1 VLTDAQREAL
11 TARLRRGRENLTA
24 TIGRRPAGRTDLPLS
39 YGQEQ
44 LWFIDKIAPGRG
56 TYNIPYGIRLAGQ
69 LDAGALG
76 RALDRLTAR
85 HEALRTRLVAGP
97 DGQRAQVIDPASP
110 RLLELA
116 DLSGLEPEKR
126 ADRLRE
132 FIHAEALR
140 PFDLARGPLLRN
152 WLIRLDPDEHMLLT
166 VVHHA
171 VFDGW
176 STGVFLRE
184 LAALYAADVS
194 GTSAGL
200 TELPVQFAD
209 YALWERDQLAGGRRE
224 ALESWWRETLA
235 GLPVVQFPA
244 DRPRPILE
252 DYDGGLAQ
260 HMTGPGL
267 LEALREVSRQAGTTL
282 NVTLM
287 AGLAALLHRY
297 TGQCDLVVGSFSAN
311 RGRPELAPLI
321 GFLVNTLPIRTDVSG
336 DPAFTELLARVSA
349 ATIGAYAHQDL
360 PFGKLVEA
368 LRLPRDP
375 ARAPVF
381 QIALTYA
388 DRDASPVPAAGIEF
402 TGSDLVV
409 GIKAAKFDLD
419 LLAEVRPGGLWLE
432 CSYKTSLF
440 EARTVRQLLE
450 NFEVLLRAAA
460 ANPAA
465 PLSRLPVLT
474 EQQRRQ
480 ELAGWND
487 TGREY
492 PQPCVHEAFEA
503 QVALAP
509 EAIAAQCE
517 GEVLSYAE
525 LNRRANQ
532 IARRLRSAG
541 VGPEVLV
548 GVCLPAGLPR
558 LAALLGIW
566 KAGGGYVPLDPALPP
581 ERMQYLAADAGL
593 TVVLANADTVD
604 RLPRTGAVALRLDSE
619 WASIGELDGG
629 NLAGSGAG
637 AGAGPGN
644 VAYVIYT
651 SGSTGRPK
659 GVVIE
664 HRQAINF
671 LLGQVEYWRIKPSD
685 IVLQFASLNFDGSVM
700 DTFMPLL
707 GGARVLLGSAETLH
721 SPPRLAALIN
731 SRRVTIA
738 HMTPA
743 VLGLLSDRQFPT
755 LHAIGTGGEE
765 LPSELARRW
774 IRPGLRLVNDYGP
787 TEAAVTA
794 TSMDLDASSPLPPA
808 IGLPLPNYQ
817 AYVLDPHL
825 NPVPAGVIGELHIGG
840 AGVARGYLNR
850 PALTAQRFIADPLR
864 PGSGG
869 RLYRTGDLVRRR
881 HDGTIVFLGRSDHQV
896 KIRGLRIELGEVET
910 ALASHPAVA
919 QAVVAVV
926 PGPAGDKQ
934 LAAYL
939 RPAPGAVPDP
949 AALRAHCARTL
960 PAYMIPV
967 HLITLASFPLNTSG
981 KIDRT
986 ALPAPAGS
994 PARRPGGPALDGS
1007 AAAGSA
1013 AAGSALPGSAM
1024 EATVAGLF
1032 AAVLGLASAGPDDN
1046 FFDVGGSSLQVM
1058 RLVDRLNTEAG
1069 VDVGVA
1075 VVFLHPTPRE
1085 LAARIDAI
1093 RSGAGQAVTA
1103 SGPLIELTSGVSGG
1117 VGGGVGGGA
1126 VGSGGGDGTSGG
1138 QPPLVLIH
1146 PVGGTVFGYAQL
1158 VGELA
1163 AALGVYGL
1171 QAPGLAVGGV
1181 TPATLDSLV
1190 SDYTE
1195 RIRSAWPD
1203 GPYRLGGWSLGGVI
1217 AFEVARRLEQAGA
1230 QVTLLALLDA
1240 PFAIPAQ
1247 PNRIQADPF
1256 QADPFQADHIQADH
1270 IQADHS
1276 QPDHFQADP
1285 IQADPIQAD
1294 HSQPD
1299 RIQAELASQ
1308 FLADAWHGLGRD
1320 PAALSDPALSDP
1332 ALSDLNLPGPGL
1344 SSVDRQLGWLAS
1356 QLAGG
1361 AEDAGELAVAL
1372 RRRFDVFQAHHRM
1385 VDGYQPTG
1393 PAVRA
1398 PTLIVSADSSLNAPA
1413 RDYWPRVLAGPV
1425 TTVRLDADHYSFL
1438 RPPLAAQVAA
1448 AILDLAAKDNHD

>member
-11 TARLRRGRENLTA
+11 TARLRRGRENLA
-24 TIGRRPAGRTDLPLS
+24 AAIGRRPAGLAALPLS

-56 TYNIPYGIRLAGQ
+56 TYNIPYGIRLTGQ
-69 LDAGALG
+69 LDAGALR
-76 RALDRLTAR
+76 RALDSLTAR

-97 DGQRAQVIDPASP
+97 DGQPVQVIDPASVP
-110 RLLELA
+110 PLELA

-140 PFDLARGPLLRN
+140 PFDLARGPLLCT
-152 WLIRLDPDEHMLLT
+152 WLIQLGTDEHMLLA

-184 LAALYAADVS
+184 LAALYEADAVT
-194 GTSAGL
+194 GTSPGL
-200 TELPVQFAD
+200 AELPVQFAD
-209 YALWERDQLAGGRRE
+209 YAVWEREQLAGARRE

-244 DRPRPILE
+244 DRPRPVLE

-297 TGQCDLVVGSFSAN
+297 TGQRDLVVGSFSAN
-311 RGRPELAPLI
+311 RGRPELTPLI
-321 GFLVNTLPIRTDVSG
+321 GFLVNTLPIRADVSG
-336 DPAFTELLARVSA
+336 DPPFTELIARVSA

-360 PFGKLVEA
+360 PFGELVRA

-388 DRDASPVPAAGIEF
+388 ERDVTPVAAAGVEF

-440 EARTVRQLLE
+440 EARTVRQFLE

-460 ANPAA
+460 ADPAA

-474 EQQRRQ
+474 GQQRRQ

-487 TGREY
+487 TGCDY
-492 PQPCVHEAFEA
+492 PVICVHEAFEA
-503 QVALAP
+503 QVARTPA
-509 EAIAAQCE
+509 AIAAE
-517 GEVLSYAE
+517 YEEEALSYAE

-532 IARRLRSAG
+532 IARRLRAAG

-566 KAGGGYVPLDPALPP
+566 KAGGGYVPLDPALPR

-593 TVVLANADTVD
+593 SVVLANADTAD
-604 RLPRTGAVALRLDSE
+604 RLPRDGAAVLRLDSE
-619 WASIGELDGG
+619 WASIGDMDGG
-629 NLAGSGAG
+629 NLAGAG
-637 AGAGPGN
+637 TGPARPGN

-671 LLGQVEYWRIKPSD
+671 LLGQVGYWRIQPSD

-707 GGARVLLGSAETLH
+707 GGARVVLGPPETLH

-755 LHAIGTGGEE
+755 LHTMGTGGEE

-774 IRPGLRLVNDYGP
+774 LRPGLRLVNDYGP

-808 IGLPLPNYQ
+808 IGLPLSNYQ
-817 AYVLDPHL
+817 AYVLDEWL

-881 HDGTIVFLGRSDHQV
+881 HDGTIVFLGRGDHQV

-910 ALASHPAVA
+910 ALASHPTVA
-919 QAVVAVV
+919 QAVVTVV

-939 RPAPGAVPDP
+939 RPASDAVPDP
-949 AALRAHCARTL
+949 AELRTHCARTL

-967 HLITLASFPLNTSG
+967 HLITLATFPLNTSG
-981 KIDRT
+981 KIDRA
-986 ALPAPAGS
+986 ALPAPAGNPT
-994 PARRPGGPALDGS
+994 PATP
-1007 AAAGSA
+1007 
-1013 AAGSALPGSAM
+1013 M
-1024 EATVAGLF
+1024 EAPATRMEAPATPIEAIVAGLF

-1046 FFDVGGSSLQVM
+1046 FFGVGGSSLQVM
-1058 RLVDRLNTEAG
+1058 RLVDRLNTETG

-1075 VVFLHPTPRE
+1075 AVFLHPTPRE
-1085 LAARIDAI
+1085 IAARIDAI
-1093 RSGAGQAVTA
+1093 RSGAGQSAA
-1103 SGPLIELTSGVSGG
+1103 SSGPLVELSSG
-1117 VGGGVGGGA
+1117 GGGA
-1126 VGSGGGDGTSGG
+1126 GGG

-1146 PVGGTVFGYAQL
+1146 PVGGTVFGYAHL

-1163 AALGVYGL
+1163 AGLGVYGM
-1171 QAPGLAVGGV
+1171 QSPGLATGGI
-1181 TPATLDSLV
+1181 TPATLDALV
-1190 SDYTE
+1190 TDYTE

-1203 GPYRLGGWSLGGVI
+1203 GPYRLGGWSLGGVV
-1217 AFEVARRLEQAGA
+1217 AFEIARRLEQAGA
-1230 QVTLLALLDA
+1230 HVTLLALLDA
-1240 PFAIPAQ
+1240 PFTIPAHPSPA
-1247 PNRIQADPF
+1247 PNHPNPDLADR
-1256 QADPFQADHIQADH
+1256 
-1270 IQADHS
+1270 S
-1276 QPDHFQADP
+1276 
-1285 IQADPIQAD
+1285 
-1294 HSQPD
+1294 
-1299 RIQAELASQ
+1299 QAELASQ
-1308 FLADAWHGLGRD
+1308 FVADAWHGLGRD
-1320 PAALSDPALSDP
+1320 PAALSDPALPDPALSDP
-1332 ALSDLNLPGPGL
+1332 ALSDPGL
-1344 SSVDRQLGWLAS
+1344 ASVERQLGWLAA

-1413 RDYWPRVLAGPV
+1413 RDRWPRVLAGPV